1 MKGHSWHISSIV
13 TAPLASTSVQTTR
26 LCNAEREEPQA
37 CHVMCSGSSVPG
49 SIVMRSEQKSPSS
62 HDRGQ

>member
-49 SIVMRSEQKSPSS
+49 SIVMRSE
-62 HDRGQ
+62 